1 MTTRHPS
8 SHKNSPTSSD
18 LEMSDQEAKQNRPL
32 RERLA
37 KDKFS
42 IALLLFLYILQ
53 GLPIG
58 LAGSVPIIL
67 QMKKIGYRQQAL
79 FSLVTWPFTIKLL
92 WAPLVD
98 SVYSRSFGRRK
109 SWLVPSQYMI
119 GLTMIFLSYLI
130 KGLLGDETT
139 APSVVSLTVVFFFLH
154 FLTATQDIAVDGW
167 ALTMLSKENV
177 GYASTCNTVGQTA
190 GFFLSYTLFLALQ
203 STEFCNSYIRWEPQS
218 TGLVELPSF
227 MYVIGIIF
235 MIVTTFIW
243 WFKQEKREEYSE
255 EKTPISN
262 GYWQLLGVLKL
273 PNVQMYALAILTS
286 KIAFAAADSVTGLKL
301 IEAGLPSERIAL
313 MAVPLV
319 PVQIVLPW
327 IISRFTTG
335 PRPLDVFMKAYLP
348 RVLMGVAFAAI
359 VWWTPRVNND
369 GSFPVYYYI
378 IVIGV
383 FLVQQ
388 VFAYSMFVSG
398 MAFHAKISD
407 PAIGGTYM
415 TLLNTIMNM
424 AGTWVGTLALWLTDN
439 VSVKDC
445 EGVSDDSLD
454 CDTMHELQACE
465 AAGGHCVTYVDGYYV
480 EMVLCVTVG
489 VIWVWWQRKRIGQL
503 QDLREDQWR
512 ART

>member
-1 MTTRHPS
+1 
-8 SHKNSPTSSD
+8 
-18 LEMSDQEAKQNRPL
+18 MSEQELKQSRPL
-32 RERLA
+32 GVRLA
-37 KDKFS
+37 KDKYS
-42 IALLLFLYILQ
+42 IILLLLLYILQ

-58 LAGSVPIIL
+58 LASSVPIIL
-67 QMKKIGYRQQAL
+67 QTKKIGYRQQAL

-130 KGLLGDETT
+130 KGLLGDDST
-139 APSVVSLTVVFFFLH
+139 APSVLTLTVVFFFLH

-203 STEFCNSYIRWEPQS
+203 SKDFCNSYLRWEPQE
-218 TGLVELPSF
+218 TGMVELPSF
-227 MYVIGIIF
+227 MYVVGVLF
-235 MIVTTFIW
+235 LVVTTMIW
-243 WFKQEKREEYSE
+243 WVKQERRESHSE
-255 EKTPISN
+255 EKSSIWN
-262 GYWQLLGVLKL
+262 GYRQLLGVLKL

-286 KIAFAAADSVTGLKL
+286 KVAFAAADSVTGLKL
-301 IEAGLPSERIAL
+301 IEAGLPAEKIAL
-313 MAVPLV
+313 MAIPLV
-319 PVQIVLPW
+319 PVQIILPW
-327 IISRFTTG
+327 VISHFTVG

-348 RVLMGVAFAAI
+348 RVIMGPLFAAI
-359 VWWTPRVNND
+359 VWWTSRV
-369 GSFPVYYYI
+369 GSEGVFPFYYYI
-378 IVIGV
+378 VVIGV

-445 EGVSDDSLD
+445 EGVTDDSLD
-454 CDTMHELQACE
+454 CDTMQELKACE
-465 AAGGHCVTYVDGYYV
+465 AAGGHCVTYMDGYYV
-480 EMVLCVTVG
+480 EMALCVCFG
-489 VIWVWWQRKRIGQL
+489 VVWVWWQRKRMSQL
-503 QDLREDQWR
+503 QDLRDDQWK